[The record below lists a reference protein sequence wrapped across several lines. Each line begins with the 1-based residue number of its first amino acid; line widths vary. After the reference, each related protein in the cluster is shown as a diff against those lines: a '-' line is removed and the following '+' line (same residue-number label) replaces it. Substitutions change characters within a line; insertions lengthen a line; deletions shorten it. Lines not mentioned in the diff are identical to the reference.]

1 MNNALTFEWAL
12 GIVMSLVIA
21 AMWRFISSTSSRFE
35 ALEKD
40 LKETNR
46 YLNEVK
52 LGYIQKVEFKEE
64 VNKINEALWRVEN
77 KIEKLN
83 EKISR
88 NIQ

>member
-12 GIVMSLVIA
+12 GIVMSIVIA

-40 LKETNR
+40 
-46 YLNEVK
+46 LNEVK